1 MKGRHGAAHFA
12 AFPRPPNYRN
22 RNTNAH
28 TNNKEK
34 KLKKIL
40 ASVFLVLAVIAAVG
54 VFGLQTS
61 NQAEAQGVG
70 AVVMNTGVNSG
81 NGVPDLNIVA
91 GRTYVIDL
99 SEFVTESDDATASTT
114 YHIIT
119 TRDYIY
125 DFDSDDADNT
135 ATDPPL
141 ISDNPGNPTRL
152 NGAFRSQCAPGATTC
167 ADSAGPVFFIS
178 LDENTGLLTIRG
190 NPDRGGGVFGV
201 GAGSLI
207 QWVADSTPAN
217 NGNAAAAITAITQY
231 DTHSTLSPAGDGSD
245 PDTFRIGM
253 VAPLTSGVTPARG
266 SDVPTT
272 LFPTQS
278 QRDSTTP
285 YDEPSWRSGATAT
298 IVDDAAMTVLSAPAK
313 SAATSAGEVGS
324 QVVWVLEDLP
334 TVPVAYEMVAH
345 SSDTDVVATPEVSG
359 SVVTLTPKSVGT
371 ATITLDIIPPT
382 FATGSSLRA
391 RTAITDKWRITR
403 EFTVTHSAEA
413 PPIEIY
419 RDRNGNG
426 KDSDDPTGDTK
437 AAPIVIPVA
446 SGASGEIARLRT
458 DSSGTAT
465 YQNRNIFWGLAPGNG
480 ADVVQNFRITN
491 GGLSNNPTDLGADN
505 AVGGT
510 GVNLDTTSQV
520 STGILST
527 APGVTLPAG
536 STYNIQ
542 VTADDTAP
550 GGTIDNAYIT
560 VTIIQ
565 GNRPPVLTTPLEI
578 TVPESPGTAVGA
590 MIFDLDTLSSDPDG
604 QNITFDLVDKAGQTP
619 EENLVSGG
627 KFTIHAATNE
637 LRLAEAIDY
646 EDVDGDGNIAE
657 EDTAEERT
665 TLGFDR
671 DAVRWRGTIT
681 ATDGLVTTERK
692 IAIKVGDGP
701 EAPTVAPTSGIEFR
715 VAENSLAGT
724 VIGTVELPSDTTGGD
739 DVSTG
744 LMVHNTVHGGIATGQ
759 TGTDAAARWFAID
772 ESDGELTVQHA
783 GLDYEK
789 PTSANRHQILVSA
802 ADAETTIVTVIITDV
817 NEAPEFGFGDN
828 PNPDN
833 VSVYVATISEAAAVG
848 SPVAAGAA
856 QDDNTDGSARANVF
870 VAEDEDAGDV
880 LSYSLVA
887 AQTTAGNPITS
898 PEVAYSGPF
907 TINAS
912 TGAITVSASLDA
924 ETVDEHVMYVKATD
938 DDATTPLSDT
948 VKLTITV
955 SNANEPPIFV
965 TTSDG
970 TTEKTETSPVAL
982 DEDSG
987 AAAFS
992 AQNPRPLPGANAT
1005 ATQLA
1010 NAAIATYYGWD
1021 SDGDD
1026 VNFVLRT
1033 SDDANFF
1040 SIRTLKTGTGR
1051 ATGYLLP
1058 AAARTLD
1065 YENQVSY
1072 ELEIE
1077 VTDSIVQN
1085 QTEQT
1090 INLNNLND
1098 NAPVWQDGYTAA
1110 SPVNNQLSVNE
1121 NTQRGH
1127 LLATYLATDADGD
1140 PITYTLSGP
1149 DGSGYQIGSADGMLK
1164 TLKAL
1169 DAESDITDRLTI
1181 TATDNPTDRTATRRS
1196 VTRNAGITING
1207 VDDRIG
1213 SITVKMANPV
1223 LGTHGDPNTALVD
1236 RKTTLSSAVPEA
1248 PADLPAIRGAETGS
1262 APVEKFVETADASWG
1277 TVLRIEVTAQS
1288 PDSSTLS
1295 AGGERC
1301 GNGNQCVVLT
1311 LEGDDSD
1318 DTLKVMAYRS
1328 NEADNLFIAAV
1339 MPVQNT
1345 GEATNVTGAVY
1356 KHRDGSVPRIKV
1368 DEEDTLIIKF
1378 GNLRDRIRIDNEAPE
1393 FSNFLPEHEDST
1405 DDEEVEYT
1413 FTVTDDISGIPDP
1426 EDLPDNDGD
1435 DAYMAVVALVNT
1447 QQCHNVNV
1455 ADGATPPSG
1464 TTMVPDTNL
1473 YGGAQIYCPSATTPR
1488 ERVINDDK
1496 DLDSVTNGYEVTTE
1510 VVLNENEISYV
1521 TFIACDAA
1529 GNCTAF
1535 DPDENDNAEA
1545 LAEITVD
1552 TIEPDLT
1559 QARTGVM
1566 WDAADNKYDDSR
1578 SFIQAIF
1585 TDLSKL
1591 NPDTIEADD
1600 FVVDGY
1606 TIKRVYWYDDPDT
1619 EDQNWGTR
1627 FDTGSGSRAYRE
1639 ISKTVFIELEE
1650 ELLPDATPDVS
1661 VVPNGLEDEA
1671 GKEQDDDEVEADD
1684 WIAPKFAVQSITS
1697 PRETSRDNVLVGE
1710 DEKVTLTVTSD
1721 ERISTTKPL
1730 VDVDYVNAP
1739 AGCVDR
1745 SGIILRAGRDTDG
1758 DGRLEPGEARADCA
1772 VNAKGTPLNSVISK
1786 DGTNEWTITVDKP
1799 SATGYYNVY
1808 IYADD
1813 RSSQNNRGS
1822 EGVAPADL
1830 VTKFFEKDGDVNA
1843 DDAVFFEG
1851 DVQLPKPQ
1859 VVVSGEDAGDTE
1871 PTVEFKRPLFIEV
1884 DFTEPFS
1891 ADCSAGDKLSNKLEC
1906 TAESAEYAQD
1916 GFDAVTI
1923 TRFELDGVDMTDD
1936 VKTTDDET
1944 FLIALDDVGIGDHEL
1959 KIQATDLAGNE
1970 LKDVLEI
1977 EFEVEERDPFTRRL
1991 NPGWNLVSLPGS
2003 PADSAIASV
2012 FDSDIEVR
2020 TVYTYNPVTP
2030 GGWQVAVRETLDD
2043 AWQGD
2048 LTDITAKSG
2057 YWVLSDA
2064 IQDLEVSIPR
2074 LAGGAVGASTPVQPP
2089 VIPMYAG
2096 WNLIPVVD
2104 VTGDAL
2110 DTKKSINATTYLNS
2124 LDDGLDLARVLG
2136 FNTITNEWFTVIDPS
2151 DASVTDNLQIGSAYW
2166 VFVRESASLV
2176 PGGIPR

>member
-54 VFGLQTS
+54 VFGLQTTDR
-61 NQAEAQGVG
+61 AEAQTAG
-70 AVVMNTGVNSG
+70 AARLNAAVNSG
-81 NGVPDLNIVA
+81 GGVPDITIVS
-91 GRTYVIDL
+91 GTTYVIDL
-99 SEFVTESDDATASTT
+99 SEFVTDSDDATASTT
-114 YHIIT
+114 YHLIT
-119 TRDYIY
+119 TRNRV
-125 DFDSDDADNT
+125 FNPDATGPEFTGEANARNT
-135 ATDPPL
+135 ANGW
-141 ISDNPGNPTRL
+141 ISSNPGNPTRL
-152 NGAFRSQCAPGATTC
+152 TAGFRSQCAPGATTC
-167 ADSAGPVFFIS
+167 ADSAGPAVFIS
-178 LDENTGLLTIRG
+178 LDEDTGLLTLRG
-190 NPDRGGGVFGV
+190 NADRGDGSFGTRAALV
-201 GAGSLI
+201 VHWA
-207 QWVADSTPAN
+207 ADSTPGNNVGADAVVTPASLDTLVAINAN
-217 NGNAAAAITAITQY
+217 AGTPAADFFTIAVEAAP
-231 DTHSTLSPAGDGSD
+231 S
-245 PDTFRIGM
+245 
-253 VAPLTSGVTPARG
+253 SGATPARG
-266 SDVPTT
+266 TDSPVPTT
-272 LFPTQS
+272 FFPSDAALT
-278 QRDSTTP
+278 
-285 YDEPSWRSGATAT
+285 GATPSTALTAT
-298 IVDDAAMTVLSAPAK
+298 APGAN
-313 SAATSAGEVGS
+313 
-324 QVVWVLEDLP
+324 VVWTLGTLP
-334 TVPVAYEMVAH
+334 TDPTAYAVVAH
-345 SSDTDVVATPEVSG
+345 SSDTDVAQIG
-359 SVVTLTPKSVGT
+359 SVVGNVVTISPRSPGT
-371 ATITLDIIPPT
+371 AKITIDVIPSTLV
-382 FATGSSLRA
+382 TGSSLRA
-391 RTAITDKWRITR
+391 RTATTGKWRVER
-403 EFTVTHSAEA
+403 DFTVSYATEA
-413 PPIEIY
+413 PSIEIY
-419 RDRNGNG
+419 RDVDGDG
-426 KDSDDPTGDTK
+426 KDPEDPRGNSADN
-437 AAPIVIPVA
+437 PIDIQIN
-446 SGASGEIARLRT
+446 SGSSGQIAELLT
-458 DSSGTAT
+458 DSTATAT
-465 YQNRNIFWGLAPGNG
+465 YQNRIMNWRLADANG
-480 ADVVQNFRITN
+480 ANVTRNFKIDN
-491 GGLSNNPTDLGADN
+491 GELRLRADIDLGDDN
-505 AVGGT
+505 ALGGT
-510 GVNLDTTSQV
+510 GDDADTNAGQTFP
-520 STGILST
+520 GLLSIK
-527 APGVTLPAG
+527 PGVTLEAG
-536 STYNIQ
+536 STHLIQ
-542 VTADDTAP
+542 VIAEDLVTSGFGEGVE
-550 GGTIDNAYIT
+550 GGETDRAFVRLT
-560 VTIIQ
+560 VLQ
-565 GNRPPVLTTPLEI
+565 GNRPPVLQNIPTQSILE
-578 TVPESPGTAVGA
+578 TDSPDPAAPDVGDELV
-590 MIFDLDTLSSDPDG
+590 DLEDFASDPDNTG
-604 QNITFDLVDKAGQTP
+604 LTYAIRAVADTDND
-619 EENLVSGG
+619 
-627 KFTIHAATNE
+627 ATNDQSLGDPVKFRLNGSSIE
-637 LRLAEAIDY
+637 LAAAVDY
-646 EDVDGDGNIAE
+646 EDADEDGT
-657 EDTAEERT
+657 EDTAAEMAAD
-665 TLGFDR
+665 GYDA
-671 DAVRWRGTIT
+671 DAVRWTFTVFVTDDPRADSSTDPES
-681 ATDGLVTTERK
+681 ATDGISWVSGTISFRVIDEEDETP
-692 IAIKVGDGP
+692 IAATGLEFSINEGNAVGAVLGNVLIPESTDADADDADEGYSLVGDAAGGNFRLSDAGVLTAIAVLDH
-701 EAPTVAPTSGIEFR
+701 EEEDQYRLTATVDNDIRLVRSITI
-715 VAENSLAGT
+715 T
-724 VIGTVELPSDTTGGD
+724 V
-739 DVSTG
+739 
-744 LMVHNTVHGGIATGQ
+744 N
-759 TGTDAAARWFAID
+759 
-772 ESDGELTVQHA
+772 
-783 GLDYEK
+783 
-789 PTSANRHQILVSA
+789 
-802 ADAETTIVTVIITDV
+802 DV
-817 NEAPEFGFGDN
+817 NEKPVFNNGATPTPVALTDAQRTAG
-828 PNPDN
+828 
-833 VSVYVATISEAAAVG
+833 YVARVSEAADSGNAVAYG
-848 SPVAAGAA
+848 VRTDTQMTDATYAVARGATDP
-856 QDDNTDGSARANVF
+856 DD
-870 VAEDEDAGDV
+870 GDV

-887 AQTTAGNPITS
+887 ANAAGTAIS
-898 PEVAYSGPF
+898 DPEVAFSGPF
-907 TINAS
+907 SINAT
-912 TGAITVSASLDA
+912 TGVLTVSGTLDTEA
-924 ETVDEHVMYVKATD
+924 TPTYTLYVKATD
-938 DDATTPLSDT
+938 DDATTRLSDT

-955 SNANEPPIFV
+955 TDANELPFFV
-965 TTSDG
+965 TTSGGSTMLAEVDTIEVNENTASPTVLTTYHGYDPDG
-970 TTEKTETSPVAL
+970 NDFE
-982 DEDSG
+982 
-987 AAAFS
+987 
-992 AQNPRPLPGANAT
+992 
-1005 ATQLA
+1005 
-1010 NAAIATYYGWD
+1010 
-1021 SDGDD
+1021 
-1026 VNFVLRT
+1026 FVLRT
-1033 SDDANFF
+1033 SLDSDFF
-1040 SIRTLKTGTGR
+1040 SLVPITGNANSINLTPKAG
-1051 ATGYLLP
+1051 
-1058 AAARTLD
+1058 RTLD
-1065 YENQVSY
+1065 YETKATYQV
-1072 ELEIE
+1072 EIE
-1077 VTDSIVQN
+1077 IVDSQGAQSQIL
-1085 QTEQT
+1085 QT
-1090 INLNNLND
+1090 INLRNLND
-1098 NAPVWQDGYTAA
+1098 NSPVWQTPHTTFAREA
-1110 SPVNNQLSVNE
+1110 ISVNE
-1121 NTQRGH
+1121 NVLRGTD
-1127 LLATYLATDADGD
+1127 LATYTATDADGD
-1140 PITYTLSGP
+1140 TITYTLG
-1149 DGSGYQIGSADGMLK
+1149 GTNGGQYQIGSANGMLK
-1164 TLKAL
+1164 TLGSL
-1169 DAESDITDRLTI
+1169 DADTNTSDAITV
-1181 TATDNPTDRTATRRS
+1181 TASDGTNS
-1196 VTRNAGITING
+1196 ITRNVRITIGDVN
-1207 VDDRIG
+1207 DRIG

-1223 LGTHGDPNTALVD
+1223 LGTNGDPNSALAD
-1236 RKTTLSSAVPEA
+1236 RKETESLAVPEA
-1248 PADLPAIRGAETGS
+1248 PGDLPATSGDA
-1262 APVEKFVETADASWG
+1262 VVNFVETGAAGWG
-1277 TVLRIEVTAQS
+1277 TTLRIEVLAES
-1288 PDSSTLS
+1288 PDS
-1295 AGGERC
+1295 AC
-1301 GNGNQCVVLT
+1301 GNGNQCVVIE

-1318 DTLKVMAYRS
+1318 DILKVMAYRNS
-1328 NEADNLFIAAV
+1328 GKDNQFVAAV
-1339 MPVQNT
+1339 MPVQNANM
-1345 GEATNVTGAVY
+1345 ATPGDAAVY
-1356 KHRDGSVPRIKV
+1356 KHTDGSVPRVRV
-1368 DEEDTLIIKF
+1368 DEEDTLRIKF
-1378 GNLRDRIRIDNEAPE
+1378 GNLRDSVTIDNEAPE
-1393 FSNFLPEHEDST
+1393 FSNFLPEHEASI

-1413 FTVTDDISGIPDP
+1413 FNVTDAIAKIPEP
-1426 EDLPDNDGD
+1426 EDLPDVDGD
-1435 DAYMAVVALVNT
+1435 DNYMAVAALVNT
-1447 QQCHNVNV
+1447 QQCHNVAQGV
-1455 ADGATPPSG
+1455 TPPSG
-1464 TTMVPDTNL
+1464 TRMVANTNL
-1473 YGGAQIYCPSATTPR
+1473 HEDAQIYCPSGTTP
-1488 ERVINDDK
+1488 EVRVIVDDK
-1496 DLDSVTNGYEVTTE
+1496 DLTPITDGFEVETE
-1510 VVLNENEISYV
+1510 VVLNSNQISYV

-1529 GNCTAF
+1529 GNCVAF
-1535 DPDENDNAEA
+1535 DPDENDTKEA
-1545 LAEITVD
+1545 LAKITVD
-1552 TIEPDLT
+1552 TIAPDLS

-1606 TIKRVYWYDDPDT
+1606 TIKRVYWYDDPDA
-1619 EDQNWGTR
+1619 EDENWGTR
-1627 FDTGSGSRAYRE
+1627 YDTGSGSRAYRE

-1822 EGVAPADL
+1822 EGVNPDEI

-1843 DDAVFFEG
+1843 DDAVYFEG

-1891 ADCSAGDKLSNKLEC
+1891 ADCSDADKLSNELEC

-2012 FDSDIEVR
+2012 FGSDIEVR

>member
-54 VFGLQTS
+54 VFGLQTTDR
-61 NQAEAQGVG
+61 AEAQTAG
-70 AVVMNTGVNSG
+70 AAMLNGG
-81 NGVPDLNIVA
+81 GVPDITIVS

-99 SEFVTESDDATASTT
+99 SEFVTDSDDATASTT

-119 TRDYIY
+119 GHNRIY
-125 DFDSDDADNT
+125 DPDTIGTTYAGRDPAWISATPPST
-135 ATDPPL
+135 A
-141 ISDNPGNPTRL
+141 RL
-152 NGAFRSQCAPGATTC
+152 PGAFRSSCTQTATSCTD
-167 ADSAGPVFFIS
+167 AEAAAIVLT
-178 LDENTGLLTIRG
+178 LDEDTGLLTIEG
-190 NPDRGGGVFGV
+190 NPAINNGQWSGGDSSIVHW
-201 GAGSLI
+201 A
-207 QWVADSTPAN
+207 ADSTTGN
-217 NGNAAAAITAITQY
+217 NVDKGAVVTVASLDTLVALGPDAAAPAADFFTIT
-231 DTHSTLSPAGDGSD
+231 
-245 PDTFRIGM
+245 M
-253 VAPLTSGVTPARG
+253 VAAPSSGVTPARG
-266 SDVPTT
+266 SAVPTT

-278 QRDSTTP
+278 QRDSTMP
-285 YDEPSWRSGATAT
+285 YDEPSWRSDSATA
-298 IVDDAAMTVLSAPAK
+298 TVLSAPAK
-313 SAATSAGEVGS
+313 STATSVGDAGS
-324 QVVWVLEDLP
+324 QLIWVLEDPP
-334 TVPVAYEMVAH
+334 TGYTLVAH
-345 SSDTDVVATPEVSG
+345 SSDEDIAEVGVTD
-359 SVVTLTPKSVGT
+359 SVVTLTPKSVGAT
-371 ATITLDIIPPT
+371 TITLDIIPT
-382 FATGSSLRA
+382 GFTTGSSLRA
-391 RTAITDKWRITR
+391 RAATTDKWRITR

-413 PPIEIY
+413 PPIDIY
-419 RDRNGNG
+419 YDVDGDG
-426 KDSDDPTGDTK
+426 KDPEDPRGGSASD
-437 AAPIVIPVA
+437 PIDITIA
-446 SGASGEIARLRT
+446 SG
-458 DSSGTAT
+458 SSGQVAALYTDATLIAT
-465 YQNRNIFWGLAPGNG
+465 YQNRNVRWRLADANG
-480 ADVVQNFRITN
+480 AAITRNFRVIN
-491 GGLSNNPTDLGADN
+491 GGLSDILDYGDDN

-510 GVNLDTTSQV
+510 GDNEDTTIGQR
-520 STGILST
+520 STGQIHI
-527 APGVTLPAG
+527 APNVTLPAG
-536 STYNIQ
+536 STYTIKVVAQ
-542 VTADDTAP
+542 DIAT
-550 GGTIDNAYIT
+550 GGRTDEAW
-560 VTIIQ
+560 VTIRVAQ
-565 GNRPPVLTTPLEI
+565 GNRAPTLNDI
-578 TVPESPGTAVGA
+578 GTVVIPETAAVGDK
-590 MIFDLDTLSSDPDG
+590 IIDLDDYASDADG
-604 QNITFDLVDKAGQTP
+604 QALTFRLFEKAGATPAENLGDDDSKTGDVDKVT
-619 EENLVSGG
+619 L
-627 KFTIHAATNE
+627 HAASNE
-637 LRLAEAIDY
+637 IRLAELVDY
-646 EDVDGDGNIAE
+646 EDVDDDGV
-657 EDTAEERT
+657 EDTQAEMDE
-665 TLGFDR
+665 DDY
-671 DAVRWRGTIT
+671 DADAIRWRGTVSVTDGESTPVEKKIAFVVSDGTERPTTGQVALNFELPEDADANDIVGLIGRTGETWTNFDFNDTFGVDNDYFDIKTGAEVT
-681 ATDGLVTTERK
+681 ATGVT
-692 IAIKVGDGP
+692 
-701 EAPTVAPTSGIEFR
+701 
-715 VAENSLAGT
+715 
-724 VIGTVELPSDTTGGD
+724 LP
-739 DVSTG
+739 
-744 LMVHNTVHGGIATGQ
+744 A
-759 TGTDAAARWFAID
+759 GTDATTQ
-772 ESDGELTVQHA
+772 G
-783 GLDYEK
+783 
-789 PTSANRHQILVSA
+789 ILVVDERINENPSA
-802 ADAETTIVTVIITDV
+802 TPTPAAGDTFSFDFDDPDAKKVFNIAVEATAVAGAGVPTPLTRGSAVRITITNVDEAPHFTKVTSTTDSTLIRDTAAETADLPVRKVDETALVGENVGTPIT
-817 NEAPEFGFGDN
+817 
-828 PNPDN
+828 
-833 VSVYVATISEAAAVG
+833 AA
-848 SPVAAGAA
+848 
-856 QDDNTDGSARANVF
+856 
-870 VAEDEDAGDV
+870 DEDAGDAPV
-880 LSYSLVA
+880 FSLVTVA
-887 AQTTAGNPITS
+887 ADGTES
-898 PEVAYSGPF
+898 AYSGPF
-907 TINAS
+907 AINAS
-912 TGAITVSASLDA
+912 TGQITVNGALDA
-924 ETVDEHVMYVKATD
+924 EGTGSQTR
-938 DDATTPLSDT
+938 
-948 VKLTITV
+948 
-955 SNANEPPIFV
+955 
-965 TTSDG
+965 SDG
-970 TTEKTETSPVAL
+970 TAFVPHELHVKISDASDSAL
-982 DEDSG
+982 S
-987 AAAFS
+987 FK
-992 AQNPRPLPGANAT
+992 RPLT
-1005 ATQLA
+1005 IEVD
-1010 NAAIATYYGWD
+1010 NAAEPPVFVQPAVLHRVIDETTSTTTPIGTVIATYRATDGDNDVKIFAIRDADDAQFFEMDSTPERGILKTKAALDFD
-1021 SDGDD
+1021 SDSYPDGGFAVEIKVEDSAGLTD
-1026 VNFVLRT
+1026 ELR
-1033 SDDANFF
+1033 
-1040 SIRTLKTGTGR
+1040 
-1051 ATGYLLP
+1051 
-1058 AAARTLD
+1058 
-1065 YENQVSY
+1065 VV
-1072 ELEIE
+1072 IE
-1077 VTDSIVQN
+1077 
-1085 QTEQT
+1085 
-1090 INLNNLND
+1090 LNNLND
-1098 NAPVWQDGYTAA
+1098 NRPQWQTGFAPT
-1110 SPVNNQLSVNE
+1110 SLSVNE
-1121 NTQRGH
+1121 NVLRDTPIVGGVYR
-1127 LLATYLATDADGD
+1127 ATDLDGD
-1140 PITYTLSGP
+1140 TIIYTLSGP
-1149 DGSGYQIGSADGMLK
+1149 NGNQYQIGSADGVLK
-1164 TLKAL
+1164 TLGSL
-1169 DAESDITDRLTI
+1169 DHETNTSDSITVTASDGLASNNI
-1181 TATDNPTDRTATRRS
+1181 TRDTRIS
-1196 VTRNAGITING
+1196 IGDVN
-1207 VDDRIG
+1207 DRIG
-1213 SITVKMANPV
+1213 SITVKMANPL
-1223 LGTHGDPNTALVD
+1223 LGATRGDPNSALAD
-1236 RKTTLSSAVPEA
+1236 AKETESLAVPEA
-1248 PADLPAIRGAETGS
+1248 PGDLPANSGDTVVNFVDTGAAGWGS
-1262 APVEKFVETADASWG
+1262 I
-1277 TVLRIEVTAQS
+1277 LRIEVLAQS
-1288 PDSSTLS
+1288 PD
-1295 AGGERC
+1295 GNC
-1301 GNGNQCVVLT
+1301 GNNNQCVVIE

-1318 DTLKVMAYRS
+1318 DVLKVMAYRTKGK
-1328 NEADNLFIAAV
+1328 DNQFIAAV
-1339 MPVQNT
+1339 MPVQSANM
-1345 GEATNVTGAVY
+1345 ATPGDAAVY
-1356 KHRDGSVPRIKV
+1356 KHTDGSVPRIKV
-1368 DEEDTLIIKF
+1368 DEEDTLRVKF
-1378 GNLRDRIRIDNEAPE
+1378 GNLRDSVTIDNEAPE
-1393 FSNFLPEHEDST
+1393 FSNFLPEHEASID
-1405 DDEEVEYT
+1405 DDEVQYT
-1413 FTVTDDISGIPDP
+1413 FTVTDAISGIPDP
-1426 EDLPDNDGD
+1426 EDLPDGDGD
-1435 DAYMAVVALVNT
+1435 DAYMAVAALVNS
-1447 QQCHNVNV
+1447 QQCHNV
-1455 ADGATPPSG
+1455 AAGATPPSG
-1464 TTMVPDTNL
+1464 TTMVPNTNL
-1473 YGGAQIYCPSATTPR
+1473 HEGAQIYCPTGSDPR
-1488 ERVINDDK
+1488 VREIVDDK
-1496 DLDSVTNGYEVTTE
+1496 DLDSVTDGFEVDTE
-1510 VVLNENEISYV
+1510 VVLSSNQISYV
-1521 TFIACDAA
+1521 TFVACDAA
-1529 GNCTAF
+1529 GNCVAF
-1535 DPDENDNAEA
+1535 DPDENDTKEA

-1552 TIEPDLT
+1552 TIAPDLT

-1606 TIKRVYWYDDPDT
+1606 TIKRVYWYDDPDA
-1619 EDQNWGTR
+1619 EDENWGTR
-1627 FDTGSGSRAYRE
+1627 YDTGSGSRAYRE

-1822 EGVAPADL
+1822 EGVNPDEI

-1843 DDAVFFEG
+1843 DDAVYFEG

-1891 ADCSAGDKLSNKLEC
+1891 ADCSDADKLSNELEC

-2012 FDSDIEVR
+2012 FGSDIEVR